1 MFMVMFVLDDP
12 NRLDEVLKAWMDA
25 GILGATITESTG
37 MRKQLTPC
45 PPMRYSYGGSNL
57 REAGNLTLFV
67 IVKNETL
74 VNKCLAAA
82 EEVMGDLNN
91 PNTGVFAAWPLS
103 ITKGIPGECGDGGND
118 GMG

>member
-37 MRKQLTPC
+37 MRKQMTPC

-67 IVKNETL
+67 IVKNEKQ
-74 VNKCLAAA
+74 VKMCLSVV
-82 EEVMGDLNN
+82 EGIVGDLDG
-91 PNTGVFAAWPLS
+91 PNTGVFTAWPLT
-103 ITKGIPGECGDGGND
+103 ITKGIPGDCGTGGKDGVG
-118 GMG
+118 